1 MTSKEWEELT
11 AEQRETTVKEAV
23 IDCPHRIKIWADD
36 THNRCAIINEKGAGL
51 GVVFPKRMCILCQLD
66 GKTPE
71 ESPALKKYI
80 LHYLKNHIGAMKNPG
95 GAHRLSKVT
104 PEQLLKNLASMEPD
118 KQKMRIAAAWT
129 LVHKDTE
136 GVSLINEETY
146 NKIWEDLQLEGA
158 TVNEENEI
166 VKLAQSPQIP

>member
-36 THNRCAIINEKGAGL
+36 TRNQCAIVNEKGAGL
-51 GVVFPKRMCILCQLD
+51 TVEFPKGMCVMCQLD
-66 GKTPE
+66 DKTPE
-71 ESPALKKYI
+71 TSPALKKYI
-80 LHYLKNHIGAMKNPG
+80 LRHLKSHIRAMKNPR

-104 PEQLLKNLASMEPD
+104 PEQLLKNLAGMEPD

-146 NKIWEDLQLEGA
+146 NKIWKDLQLEGA
-158 TVNEENEI
+158 TVGEEDEI
-166 VKLAQSPQIP
+166 VRLAQSPQIP